1 MWWTPNRI
9 EQHAIIWL
17 NMTSEFTWVYCC
29 TFALLAL
36 VQAHLNFSILNFATS
51 CPFNADF
58 FPLLSSVYTSCASV
72 YLNMNLWTLTHTVN
86 LFLQSAAQNSIS
98 LRGRNGWLIADY
110 YPQFAGTFTAPEGK
124 QKIMPSSTPSSE
136 ALEYSFEKLF
146 PHFFISC
153 HSSHKD
159 QLQVSGFFAL
169 ILLQSLL
176 SLASEL
182 SLVSLSTAPQV
193 SAKHAI
199 SCPSL
204 LVHHFS
210 HNFKLPV
217 PMNKATMRNCK
228 KSFTQLTYEIPERGI
243 PGRNEIPKKYGC
255 QFPQHTQWRKHN
267 LRCMYFF

>member
-1 MWWTPNRI
+1 
-9 EQHAIIWL
+9 
-17 NMTSEFTWVYCC
+17 
-29 TFALLAL
+29 
-36 VQAHLNFSILNFATS
+36 
-51 CPFNADF
+51 
-58 FPLLSSVYTSCASV
+58 
-72 YLNMNLWTLTHTVN
+72 
-86 LFLQSAAQNSIS
+86 
-98 LRGRNGWLIADY
+98 
-110 YPQFAGTFTAPEGK
+110 
-124 QKIMPSSTPSSE
+124 MPSSTPSSE

-182 SLVSLSTAPQV
+182 SLVSLSTTLQV

-204 LVHHFS
+204 LLVHHFS
-210 HNFKLPV
+210 HNFKLPI
-217 PMNKATMRNCK
+217 PMHKATMRNCK
-228 KSFTQLTYEIPERGI
+228 KSFTQLTYKIPERRI

-267 LRCMYFF
+267 LRCMYFFFFKWNCRLDDLELVFTRTVNACNSQQSSFPRFKPSLRSTVSQWKTLMSKALFHTQK